1 MSAIWAQQRSFRP
14 WIIAIVATVAIIAAT
29 LLGLRTFNSRAQAE
43 GENPPESSQSDTTTL
58 SNTQSNNEQSGSSQ
72 SGDSTSNDSQSGD
85 MTTSDQ
91 PVPISIPSPTPP
103 PNLDAG
109 GLISAQATSQWY
121 LDLWTYAFNT
131 GDTEEFMKLCHA
143 EPFCTQFENDMR
155 IFHSERTVISPSVSK
170 YLMTQQVY
178 DCTDPAHPVNA
189 ACIMFRYSSTSL
201 ITRLKDAD
209 TASSDFSTISVFNDR
224 RDETSQYECKMRLEA
239 EGDVW
244 VVKIVHTHLL

>member
-1 MSAIWAQQRSFRP
+1 
-14 WIIAIVATVAIIAAT
+14 
-29 LLGLRTFNSRAQAE
+29 
-43 GENPPESSQSDTTTL
+43 
-58 SNTQSNNEQSGSSQ
+58 
-72 SGDSTSNDSQSGD
+72 
-85 MTTSDQ
+85 
-91 PVPISIPSPTPP
+91 
-103 PNLDAG
+103 
-109 GLISAQATSQWY
+109 
-121 LDLWTYAFNT
+121 
-131 GDTEEFMKLCHA
+131 MKLCHA

-155 IFHSERTVISPSVSK
+155 IFHSEQTVISPSTSK

-201 ITRLKDAD
+201 ITSPKDAD
-209 TASSDFSTISVFNDR
+209 TPSSHYSTISVSNGR